1 MRARHARTE
10 VTGVSLLRQNFLA
23 LVKLVSARTLADLK
37 KVSPG
42 DADSLNHSLSDNLY
56 GREKLSIFDR
66 EFMTEVEFHALFA
79 GDEAALDRIGVRSV
93 AELMMYVDVTGKPR
107 LHFSQQDL
115 DKLNARG
122 LSDDSCIK
130 VQDTYF
136 KPTAR
141 RKTGDSVRARVRAQR
156 LGAGERVRGGA

>member
-1 MRARHARTE
+1 MCARARVCVCVCVCAR
-10 VTGVSLLRQNFLA
+10 VCVPVCVCMCVR
-23 LVKLVSARTLADLK
+23 
-37 KVSPG
+37 
-42 DADSLNHSLSDNLY
+42 
-56 GREKLSIFDR
+56 
-66 EFMTEVEFHALFA
+66 
-79 GDEAALDRIGVRSV
+79 VRSV

>member
-1 MRARHARTE
+1 MCVFVCVCAR
-10 VTGVSLLRQNFLA
+10 VCVYMC
-23 LVKLVSARTLADLK
+23 VC
-37 KVSPG
+37 
-42 DADSLNHSLSDNLY
+42 
-56 GREKLSIFDR
+56 
-66 EFMTEVEFHALFA
+66 
-79 GDEAALDRIGVRSV
+79 VRSV
-93 AELMMYVDVTGKPR
+93 AELMMYFDVTGKPR

-122 LSDDSCIK
+122 LSYDSCIK

-156 LGAGERVRGGA
+156 LGA

>member
-1 MRARHARTE
+1 MVAPGKTDNRSRALAHVLLFPSLPPRSQLFHRSYSNKHYTYILQRTE
-10 VTGVSLLRQNFLA
+10 VHF
-23 LVKLVSARTLADLK
+23 
-37 KVSPG
+37 
-42 DADSLNHSLSDNLY
+42 
-56 GREKLSIFDR
+56 
-66 EFMTEVEFHALFA
+66 
-79 GDEAALDRIGVRSV
+79 SV
-93 AELMMYVDVTGKPR
+93 
-107 LHFSQQDL
+107 HFSQQDL